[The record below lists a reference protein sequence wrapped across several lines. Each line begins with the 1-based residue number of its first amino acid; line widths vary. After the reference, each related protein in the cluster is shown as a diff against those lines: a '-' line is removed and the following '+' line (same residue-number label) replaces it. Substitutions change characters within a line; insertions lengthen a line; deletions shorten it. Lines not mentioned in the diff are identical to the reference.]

1 MNGMPI
7 ELTGGLDSEFE
18 NFRLERPAAPNMR
31 DSASL
36 WIMDEAG
43 ALAFP
48 RVTIDA
54 IGSRWDRPCVQLNL
68 ALADGRA
75 LRVWDEFPRHSPI
88 GTGGKASILGAGPL
102 RFRCVEPFRRWLVE
116 FEGTAEQS
124 TTASQMAGQT
134 GGKRVKLAFR
144 FEALMAAPP
153 WLMGGM
159 TTEGARLLKS
169 SIEGELMG
177 GLRYEQLCR
186 ITGDVDIA
194 GEQHRIQ
201 GTGMRVRRQGVRNM
215 AAATGHCQHSALFPS
230 GRAMGAIAF
239 ASMADGAPSFNEG
252 FVINEGAKVV
262 PARIAQAPWMTRL
275 VANDEDVPLV
285 LASGDSTIRIAG
297 RTLLCTFDHH
307 LFEMADSAVLQQ
319 CAVRYEWDGEE
330 TIGLM
335 ERCTLKQRIEAA
347 NGGGQR

>member
-1 MNGMPI
+1 MPI
-7 ELTGGLDSEFE
+7 DFTGGLDNEFE
-18 NFRLERPAAPNMR
+18 YFMPERPSVPEMR

-43 ALAFP
+43 SLAFP

-54 IGSRWDRPCVQLNL
+54 IGSRWDRPWVQLNL
-68 ALADGRA
+68 ALTDGRA

-88 GTGGKASILGAGPL
+88 GPEGKHSILGAGPL

-134 GGKRVKLAFR
+134 GGRPVDLAFCI
-144 FEALMAAPP
+144 EARMAAPP
-153 WLMGGM
+153 WLMGRM
-159 TTEGARLLKS
+159 TAQTAQLMKS

-177 GLRYEQLCR
+177 GLRYEQVCR
-186 ITGDVDIA
+186 INGDVNIA
-194 GEQHRIQ
+194 GEMHQIE

-215 AAATGHCQHSALFPS
+215 SAATGHCQHSALFPS

-239 ASMADGAPSFNEG
+239 APKADGSPSFNEG
-252 FVINEGAKVV
+252 FIFTGDARQV
-262 PARIAQAPWMTRL
+262 PARIVQAPWMTRL
-275 VANDEDVPLV
+275 EANGEDVPLI
-285 LASGDSTIRIAG
+285 LKSEDCMIQIAG
-297 RTLLCTFDHH
+297 KTMLSTFDHH
-307 LFEMADSAVLQQ
+307 LFEMANSSVLQQ
-319 CAVRYEWDGEE
+319 CAVRYSWDGEE

-335 ERCTLKQRIEAA
+335 ERCALKQLIQ
-347 NGGGQR
+347 GSH